1 MVANK
6 VALQREDVL
15 LSLDLVLFA
24 LACEWASAGEAGAVG
39 IPFPAALLGGCR
51 DANVIRVWS
60 RSANDV
66 VPPVV
71 FSRGEEIRGNARAVQ
86 RKLVLWSL
94 GRSSLFRGSLLQ
106 ARSVKYPRREL
117 RGGSQ

>member
-71 FSRGEEIRGNARAVQ
+71 FSRGEEIRGNARRGAAQACSLVP
-86 RKLVLWSL
+86 RKKFP
-94 GRSSLFRGSLLQ
+94 FRGSLLQ